1 MLGKTQITVLAAAAT
16 VGLAAT
22 TVPAAAWY
30 CHGSY
35 QSYGGSDSPQYYQ
48 SYSPRSYQNYYPQA
62 RYYPRHRVYPY
73 MQNYYSQNYS
83 QNYYSRY

>member
-1 MLGKTQITVLAAAAT
+1 MLGKAKITALAATAA

-22 TVPAAAWY
+22 TLPASAWY

-35 QSYGGSDSPQYYQ
+35 QSYNGYYSPQYYQ

-62 RYYPRHRVYPY
+62 RYYPRHRMH

-83 QNYYSRY
+83 QGYSQY